1 MARLTPLPFL
11 LWVGVTVSTVVDL
24 QKRIIGGQICEPTA
38 RLYHVM
44 LIANDGNHNFLC
56 GGSLISDRWI
66 LTAAHCWKGTMTAH
80 LSVHP
85 GNNRQPGVE
94 ITTHETFPDEIRDHD
109 IMLLELPNAT
119 RITPVPLPDCQNHGA
134 TVQIAGYGPKLLFY
148 SHLASDTL
156 QCANNKVVSC
166 SDQNDQFRFC
176 GQSSGVSTCSV
187 SWLLT
192 QHLSTGDSGGG
203 VVYNG
208 RIYGVVRGLDR
219 TNICME
225 KSAFVNVCSYRK
237 WIKKITGLDCY

>member
-1 MARLTPLPFL
+1 MTAMAWLLTLLFL

-24 QKRIIGGQICEPTA
+24 QKRIIGGQTCEPTD

-66 LTAAHCWKGTMTAH
+66 LTAAHCWKTGGTMTAH

-85 GNNRQPGVE
+85 GNNRQPGVA
-94 ITTHETFPDEIRDHD
+94 ITRHETFPDEIRDHD
-109 IMLLELPNAT
+109 IMLLELPNPT
-119 RITPVPLPDCQNHGA
+119 KVTPVSLPDCQNQRTVPLGA
-134 TVQIAGYGPKLLFY
+134 TVQIAGYGPK
-148 SHLASDTL
+148 AQGEGPSDTL
-156 QCANNKVVSC
+156 QCATNEVVSC
-166 SDQNDQFRFC
+166 ADQNDQFRFC
-176 GQSSGVSTCSV
+176 GQSSGVSTCS
-187 SWLLT
+187 
-192 QHLSTGDSGGG
+192 GDSGGG

-208 RIYGVVRGLDR
+208 RISGVIRGLDR

-237 WIKKITGLDCY
+237 WINRITGLDC

>member
-1 MARLTPLPFL
+1 MGGITCLLLL
-11 LWVGVTVSTVVDL
+11 LWAGVTVSTVVDL

-119 RITPVPLPDCQNHGA
+119 RITPVPLPDCQNQHTVPLGA
-134 TVQIAGYGPKLLFY
+134 TVQIAGYGPK
-148 SHLASDTL
+148 AQDGGPSDTL

-176 GQSSGVSTCSV
+176 GQSSGVSTCS
-187 SWLLT
+187 
-192 QHLSTGDSGGG
+192 GDSGGG